1 MISLAG
7 DEVNIWRA
15 SLVAAEPALAASWD
29 VLSEDEKARA
39 ERFHFERDKRRFI
52 LARAG
57 LRTLLAEY
65 ADLPAGEIPL
75 VYGPSGKPGLP
86 SSLGLE
92 FNLSHSQDAA
102 IFAVARHPVGVDLE
116 AIRPVQYALS
126 VAEGFFTPAE
136 IAALRLEPPDQLSEA
151 FLRCWTRKEAYVKA
165 CGHGLSDGD
174 PGLGNWRL
182 YDIDAGP
189 GFLAALAV
197 DCVNAKLIEPA
208 AGAEILTSGPVS
220 TIFSY
225 KGLEK

>member
-7 DEVNIWRA
+7 DEVHIWRA
-15 SLVAAEPALAASWD
+15 SLAAVEPVLTASWQI
-29 VLSEDEKARA
+29 LAQDEKARA
-39 ERFHFERDKRRFI
+39 ERFYFERDKHRFVV
-52 LARAG
+52 ARAG
-57 LRTLLAEY
+57 LRTLLAQY
-65 ADLPAGEIPL
+65 ADLPACAIPL
-75 VYGPSGKPGLP
+75 EYGPSGKPCLP
-86 SSLGLE
+86 SSFGLE

-102 IFAVARHPVGVDLE
+102 IFAVARHAIGVDLE

-165 CGHGLSDGD
+165 SGHGLSDAD
-174 PGLGNWRL
+174 PSPGNWRL
-182 YDIDAGP
+182 HDIDAGA

-197 DCVNAKLIEPA
+197 DCANATLTEPA

-220 TIFSY
+220 TIFRY